1 MRKKTILILV
11 DRLFWALI
19 LLLPLIIL
27 VVGDIHH
34 ELTLMS
40 IFTDLGINTNNFIY
54 TALNDMFGS
63 SGVLPLFTSNSSLM
77 IYFTYIVIVELLHL
91 FIDFIIF
98 IPRLSH
104 KWMNSLTG
112 VDEG

>member
-1 MRKKTILILV
+1 MKKKTVLILV

-34 ELTLMS
+34 EISL
-40 IFTDLGINTNNFIY
+40 IDVFDNLGINTNNFIY
-54 TALNDMFGS
+54 TTLLDLFGAN
-63 SGVLPLFTSNSSLM
+63 GIVPLFTANSALAV
-77 IYFTYIVIVELLHL
+77 YFTYIVIVELLHL

-104 KWMNSLTG
+104 KWLNYLTG
-112 VDEG
+112 ADEV